1 MMMLTAHEILRFG
14 VDHAKMRVR
23 HVALHYDRVVVSF
36 KDSSPQ
42 SNLWELA
49 RREGTCR
56 LTRFPKWYPLGF
68 EGPFGHR
75 FEASVT
81 DEFFSR
87 VVAAHRPAI
96 VSMIHDLTAVLV
108 REAECPSGSEYGSA
122 AVDADRLREFQD
134 VASRHFQGISLRCHD
149 RL

>member
-1 MMMLTAHEILRFG
+1 MMTLTAHEILRFS

-23 HVALHYDRVVVSF
+23 HVALHHDRVVVSF

-49 RREGTCR
+49 QREGTCH
-56 LTRFPKWYPLGF
+56 LTRFPKLYPLGF

-87 VVAAHRPAI
+87 VIAAHRPAI
-96 VSMIHDLTAVLV
+96 VSMIHDLIAVLV
-108 REAECPSGSEYGSA
+108 REAERLSGSEHESA
-122 AVDADRLREFQD
+122 AVKAERLREIKD
-134 VASRHFQGISLRCHD
+134 VSSRLFPHD
-149 RL
+149 FPQS

>member
-1 MMMLTAHEILRFG
+1 MMLTAHEILRFS

-23 HVALHYDRVVVSF
+23 HVALHHDRVVVSF

-49 RREGTCR
+49 QREGPCR
-56 LTRFPKWYPLGF
+56 LTRFPKLYPPGF

-81 DEFFSR
+81 DDFFSR

-96 VSMIHDLTAVLV
+96 VSMIHDHIAVLV
-108 REAECPSGSEYGSA
+108 REAERLLDGSA
-122 AVDADRLREFQD
+122 SADAERLREFRD
-134 VASRHFQGISLRCHD
+134 VASRLFPENFPTA
-149 RL
+149 